1 MEPSRA
7 WLFIGVTRHPKLNR
21 PEIQASPAFFKTAT
35 NYPSSYLEKS
45 IFQNTT
51 KVGNDLVAKTKAT
64 EALFLGNFIQV
75 ESSILSML
83 KYRIIC
89 AVYII

>member
-1 MEPSRA
+1 MVVVLNLMGEYTALPLYRP
-7 WLFIGVTRHPKLNR
+7 LF
-21 PEIQASPAFFKTAT
+21 E
-35 NYPSSYLEKS
+35 
-45 IFQNTT
+45 
-51 KVGNDLVAKTKAT
+51 VGNDLVAKTKAA

-89 AVYII
+89 AVL